1 MAWTNFF
8 LVLFVNIMNLWIY
21 MHFLLKLIPFVL
33 TNSLLKL
40 LDDYDTIKNILKNI
54 CMYKKKILNYIILYK
69 IFQ

>member
-1 MAWTNFF
+1 
-8 LVLFVNIMNLWIY
+8 